1 MHNKKVIKEIADALE
16 SGSKIHL
23 KQSQVLRKHLSNPT
37 PKTKKVVTKR
47 ATKKRKK

>member
-23 KQSQVLRKHLSNPT
+23 KQSQVLRKLLLNPA
-37 PKTKKVVTKR
+37 PKPKKVVTKR
-47 ATKKRKK
+47 TTKKRKK